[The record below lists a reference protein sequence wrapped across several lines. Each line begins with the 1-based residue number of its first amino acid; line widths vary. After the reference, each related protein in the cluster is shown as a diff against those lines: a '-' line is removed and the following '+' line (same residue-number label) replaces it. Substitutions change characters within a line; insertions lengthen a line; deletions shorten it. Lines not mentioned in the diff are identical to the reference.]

1 MMSGD
6 ASTRRGVAGPAVS
19 ETVVQ
24 VIKIPGAGVHVAPG
38 ENRPLRH
45 TFRTPDEVS
54 APAT

>member
-1 MMSGD
+1 MSGD
-6 ASTRRGVAGPAVS
+6 ASTRRGVAGPATS
-19 ETVVQ
+19 EAVVQ

-38 ENRPLRH
+38 EDRPLRH